1 MKTHFVALAASGLLL
16 AGCGSPEVRTIQST
30 PVLVMDMPPP
40 PGEARPF
47 QLPEIQEITLAN
59 GLQVYLVDRDGF
71 PTVAARLTIDAGI
84 EDFSGEEY
92 VLGHSV
98 VHLLRSGTAE
108 WDAESISA
116 MIDSNGIGF
125 STNSTQE
132 FAQVN
137 ASALSPKFSTIVEL
151 LGGLVS
157 SPAFPQDRVASKAAE
172 LAGEESLSRS
182 RPEFHLERMVRR
194 ALAPAGHGFARYS
207 PEPEE
212 FSSLTHATASAA
224 WATKF
229 APQIARLV
237 IVGDLPDDALSQVE
251 AAFSPWENDGFEDTA
266 VESFE
271 ANPCNEAH
279 VVVRANSAQTSIAW
293 LTNAP
298 SRDDAGYYDA
308 LLANQVLG
316 GGASARLFMNLREDK
331 SYTYGAY
338 SRFQH
343 SRANNFLRVS
353 SNVRGE
359 VTEGALVEF
368 EYEFDRYSADPL
380 TSDLEDARAYLSGV
394 FPILLETNSAIA
406 GQITSLLNA
415 EQSLDTLNTYRGS
428 VNGVTEEAARAAGGS
443 LFDRS
448 NMVLVMV
455 GERDNVVAPAIA
467 HSSIVYVYY
476 LNGELVETLEG
487 ELAST
492 CE

>member
-1 MKTHFVALAASGLLL
+1 MKAHYIALAAGLSL
-16 AGCGSPEVRTIQST
+16 AACGGSPEVRTALSA
-30 PVLVMDMPPP
+30 PVLVTNMPPP
-40 PGEARPF
+40 PGEARAF
-47 QLPEIQEITLAN
+47 QLPEIQETTLAN
-59 GLQVYLVDRDGF
+59 GLQVYLVNRDGF
-71 PTVAARLTIDAGI
+71 PTVSARLTIDGGI
-84 EDFSGEEY
+84 EDFSGESY

-98 VHLLRSGTAE
+98 IHLLRTGTSSWNA
-108 WDAESISA
+108 DAISQ
-116 MIDSNGIGF
+116 MIDANGIGF
-125 STNSTQE
+125 STSANEE

-151 LGGLVS
+151 IGGLVS
-157 SPAFPQDRVASKAAE
+157 SPTFPEDRVTAKAAE

-194 ALAPAGHGFARYS
+194 ALAPADHSYARYS
-207 PEPEE
+207 PESED
-212 FSSLTHATASAA
+212 FSSVNHESATAA
-224 WATKF
+224 WQSRF

-237 IVGDLPDDALSQVE
+237 IVGDLPEDALAQVN
-251 AAFSPWENDGFEDTA
+251 AAFSQWDNGSFEDTIA
-266 VESFE
+266 EPFT
-271 ANPCNEAH
+271 ATPCNEAH
-279 VVVRANSAQTSIAW
+279 VVVRENSAQTSIAW
-293 LTNAP
+293 LTLAP
-298 SRDDAGYYDA
+298 AQDAPGYYDA

-343 SRANNFLRVS
+343 SRAQSFLRVS

-368 EYEFDRYSADPL
+368 EYEFNRYAHDPL

-406 GQITSLLNA
+406 GQITSLLNG
-415 EQSLDTLNTYRGS
+415 EQNLETLSTYRDS
-428 VNGVTEEAARAAGGS
+428 VNAVTEQDARTAGAS
-443 LFDRS
+443 LFAQD

-455 GERDNVVAPAIA
+455 GERDNVVPTAVA
-467 HSSIVYVYY
+467 HASIVYVYD
-476 LNGELVETLEG
+476 LDGALVETLDG
-487 ELAST
+487 EQEST